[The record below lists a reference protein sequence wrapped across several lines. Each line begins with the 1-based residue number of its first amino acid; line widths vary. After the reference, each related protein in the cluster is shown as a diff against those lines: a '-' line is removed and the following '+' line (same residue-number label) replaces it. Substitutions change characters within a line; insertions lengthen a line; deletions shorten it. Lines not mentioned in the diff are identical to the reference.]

1 MTTEPGTTPDVALG
15 LQRPAAALAVT
26 PHGTPYRGEIDGLR
40 AIAVVSV
47 VLFHLGVARVG
58 GGFVGVDVFFVI
70 SGFLITGNLL
80 ADMKAERFSFAR
92 FYERRAR
99 RLLPVLFFTLALSM
113 VVSAIIL
120 PPYQLR
126 AMAKSL
132 AAAVFSTSNF
142 VFWSQSGYFD
152 TAASLKPLLHTWS
165 LSVEEQFYLIWPTVM
180 FLLWRRGGARLLIA
194 FLAAAVVLST
204 GAAEFPCKT

>member
-80 ADMKAERFSFAR
+80 ADMKAERFSSVPAR
-92 FYERRAR
+92 SAR
-99 RLLPVLFFTLALSM
+99 GLATRTALPS
-113 VVSAIIL
+113 SATQ
-120 PPYQLR
+120 PEMP
-126 AMAKSL
+126 MMS
-132 AAAVFSTSNF
+132 
-142 VFWSQSGYFD
+142 
-152 TAASLKPLLHTWS
+152 
-165 LSVEEQFYLIWPTVM
+165 
-180 FLLWRRGGARLLIA
+180 AR
-194 FLAAAVVLST
+194 
-204 GAAEFPCKT
+204 